1 MGSTFSNI
9 SHRESD
15 KVGYSFRTVFEI
27 NGVFSRK
34 SQIFPTY
41 LHFNALPHWQ
51 VLLEFCNGG
60 GAKKTK
66 VMPLPDSEKCLTIC
80 VFVYNVTDGRTDGRM
95 DAGKVSELAEIF
107 ASIIQGS
114 GLGLKRMD
122 VSGGVIEL
130 PTKSTSSSS
139 GELQSNP
146 DPAVSNV
153 SFVCVAL
160 FFDVYSFSV
169 GLLVR
174 NRPKQ

>member
-1 MGSTFSNI
+1 
-9 SHRESD
+9 
-15 KVGYSFRTVFEI
+15 
-27 NGVFSRK
+27 
-34 SQIFPTY
+34 
-41 LHFNALPHWQ
+41 
-51 VLLEFCNGG
+51 
-60 GAKKTK
+60 
-66 VMPLPDSEKCLTIC
+66 MPLPDGEKCLTIC

-95 DAGKVSELAEIF
+95 VKGKTGKVSELAEIF